1 MQHVQ
6 AWWNSETIGEYWTL
20 WNMPVHH
27 WMVRHVYVPIRS
39 ATGSRNLGLFI
50 SFFISAVFHEILIA
64 VPLHRIK
71 GYAFY
76 GMLGQVTLLHWTV
89 LVC

>member
-1 MQHVQ
+1 
-6 AWWNSETIGEYWTL
+6 
-20 WNMPVHH
+20 MPVHH